1 MAIACSCF
9 GLRDAD
15 LVDVIRGG
23 AASVDEVTDACDA
36 GGSCGSCVGTI
47 ETLLHVERAL
57 DAAGIVS
64 AA

>member
-15 LVDVIRGG
+15 LVGVIRDG
-23 AASVDEVTDACDA
+23 ATSVDDVTDACGA
-36 GGSCGSCVGTI
+36 GGSCGSCVNTI
-47 ETLLHVERAL
+47 EMLLDVERAL